1 MQNIDWTDVHY
12 CLAVIKQGSVTAAA
26 RALGVNHT
34 TVSRRISAL
43 EATLEAPL
51 FDRSNAG
58 WSITPV
64 AESILPNLE
73 QMQEAASAIER
84 SVSADRKEL
93 SGTIRVTAIDIFIQ
107 RVIMPGL
114 KAFTEQYPHI
124 NLELLAS
131 DETLNLS
138 VHAADIAFRM
148 TNEPPLDVV
157 GKKIA
162 NLAYGVY
169 TSRELWQ
176 KYEQGDR
183 NIGAIT
189 WMLDGSTVPGWLP
202 QSYPDMDVRYRSN
215 SFNVIFDLI
224 QQGHGFGELPC
235 ALGDSHPELVRVP
248 ASGTME
254 ANGLWILSHID
265 LRTTARIRI
274 FRDFMLDYLEP
285 LIPELEGDGPVA
297 GLSTPMLKA
306 K

>member
-26 RALGVNHT
+26 RELGVNHT

-51 FDRSNAG
+51 FDRSTAG

-73 QMQEAASAIER
+73 QMQEAASAIAR

-93 SGTIRVTAIDIFIQ
+93 SGTIRVTAVDIFIQ

-138 VHAADIAFRM
+138 VHAADIAFRI

-162 NLAYGVY
+162 KFAYGVY
-169 TSRELWQ
+169 ASRELW
-176 KYEQGDR
+176 EQYQQGNRD
-183 NIGAIT
+183 IGAVS
-189 WMLDGSTVPGWLP
+189 WMFDGSMVPEWLP
-202 QSYPDMDVRYRSN
+202 QSYPDMKVRYRSN

-235 ALGDSHPELVRVP
+235 TLGDSNPELVRVP

-254 ANGLWILSHID
+254 TNGLWLLSHID

-274 FRDFMLDYLEP
+274 FRDFMLDYLQP
-285 LIPELEGDGPVA
+285 LVPELEGDGPVQA
-297 GLSTPMLKA
+297 FSSPALETS
-306 K
+306 